1 MKYCS
6 VEEIQ
11 EKVQAGEMVI
21 LDVREPYEY
30 EICAIDAMH
39 IPMGE
44 IIDRMNE
51 IPKDKMVAVMCR
63 SGKRAEAVANILVV
77 EHSFENIVI
86 IEGGI
91 IAWIEKYA
99 THLETY

>member
-21 LDVREPYEY
+21 LDVREPYEHD
-30 EICAIDAMH
+30 ISAIDAMH
-39 IPMGE
+39 IPMGD
-44 IIDRMNE
+44 IIDRLNE
-51 IPKDKMVAVMCR
+51 IPRNQLVAVMCR
-63 SGKRAEAVANILVV
+63 SGKRAEAVANILCV

-86 IEGGI
+86 MEGGI
-91 IAWIEKYA
+91 IAWIGKFA